1 MLNSKSNWFQSTW
14 SWYTVCGCQ
23 TYSSTTLRH
32 SRFLHDHDID
42 ANISW
47 GTFWIQY
54 VDILML
60 IYQQSF
66 KCFENALSYF
76 CCISNNHRRWSMF
89 FQSSLDSGSIRLSA
103 SITGQLSICLII
115 CSHVF
120 IFVCYKR
127 SNASITGRLSHLKYF
142 YFLVIK
148 IDWKRLKN
156 QLVYVEAQHLQ
167 PSGPDC

>member
-23 TYSSTTLRH
+23 TYSSTTLKH
-32 SRFLHDHDID
+32 SRFLHDLDID

-54 VDILML
+54 IDILML

-76 CCISNNHRRWSMF
+76 CFINNNQHRWSMF

-103 SITGQLSICLII
+103 SITGQLSNRLFSCFDFCLLRKVKRIKFF
-115 CSHVF
+115 VYVYF
-120 IFVCYKR
+120 IF
-127 SNASITGRLSHLKYF
+127 SEGLIL
-142 YFLVIK
+142 
-148 IDWKRLKN
+148 IDWASNL
-156 QLVYVEAQHLQ
+156 QLL
-167 PSGPDC
+167 